1 MRTILLFLLLVTGK
15 AHAQNTGI
23 GTATPTEKL
32 DVNGNIN
39 ITGVIKT
46 NGADGAP
53 GQVLTRAT
61 GNSLQWA
68 SLTTG
73 TAVENFQVFTATT
86 AGAVQTFT
94 VPAGVNFITTEA
106 WGGGGTGG
114 VGSATFAGATGG
126 AGGGG
131 GGGYLK
137 AKFAVTPGSTI
148 NVVVG
153 LGATASTAAGG
164 SSVTSG
170 AITITALPGSN
181 AQVIAGTIFTNPT
194 GTFIPGVGGGYSI
207 SGGAFTQYL
216 FVKGADGE
224 NPAYRV
230 LPIATNTYTD
240 DYLWGRGGNA
250 GNSNNTG
257 GMGGQS
263 TGLGLG
269 YHVTLGSVGG
279 MPGGGGGG
287 GRNVVNAGG
296 NGIVVISY

>member
-1 MRTILLFLLLVTGK
+1 MKFLLMMLMLPAVLS
-15 AHAQNTGI
+15 AQNTGI
-23 GTATPTEKL
+23 GTTTPTEKL

-46 NGADGAP
+46 NGADGTP
-53 GQVLTRAT
+53 GQVLTRAA

-68 SLTTG
+68 TLTTNS
-73 TAVENFQVFTATT
+73 AAENFQVFTATT

-94 VPAGVNFITTEA
+94 VPAGVNFITAEA

-131 GGGYLK
+131 GGGYIR
-137 AKFAVTPGSTI
+137 ARFPVTPGSTVNI
-148 NVVVG
+148 TVG
-153 LGATASTAAGG
+153 HGATASTAAGG
-164 SSVTSG
+164 SSVSSG
-170 AITITALPGSN
+170 GITITAMPGSN

-194 GTFIPGVGGGYSI
+194 GTFIPGTGGSYSI
-207 SGGAFTQYL
+207 SGGLFTQYL

-230 LPIATNTYTD
+230 LPVASNTYTD

-250 GNSNNTG
+250 GNSTNTG
-257 GMGGQS
+257 GLGGQS

-269 YHVTLGSVGG
+269 YHVALGTAGG
-279 MPGGGGGG
+279 VPGGGGGG
-287 GRNVVNAGG
+287 GRNLVNSGG
-296 NGIVVISY
+296 NGLVVVTY